1 MPMADLH
8 ILMTTDAVGGVWQYS
23 LDLSR
28 ELTASG
34 HGVTLAVLGPAPD
47 PAQERAAEDID
58 GLQLVHTGQPIDW
71 LCESAAEVE
80 EAAKAIAAL
89 ARSCRADLVH
99 CNMPTLAG
107 AARFPVPVL
116 AVTHGCVATWWQAAR
131 AEPLDPAFRWHRELM
146 RRGLAAADAVAAPS
160 ASYAATIRDTYRLP
174 RLPLVVH
181 NGRHLPGRAAT
192 GDRIDAALTVGRM
205 WDSVKNAALLDEV
218 AGAAAIPFYAAGA
231 LRGPH
236 GEEAALAHLRPL
248 GHLPGEALDEWLA
261 RRPIFVSAARFEPFG
276 LAVLEA
282 AAAGCALVLSD
293 IATFRELWDGA
304 ALFAHPDNAR
314 GFAEAI
320 KRLQSDAALRDRLG
334 QAAQQRARRYTP
346 ARMAGSVAAIYRQ
359 MLAGQEAAA

>member
-1 MPMADLH
+1 MPTADLH
-8 ILMTTDAVGGVWQYS
+8 VLMTTDAVGGVWQYS
-23 LDLSR
+23 IDLAR

-34 HGVTLAVLGPAPD
+34 HTVTLAVLGPASD
-47 PAQERAAEDID
+47 AAQMRTAEAID

-71 LCESAAEVE
+71 LCDNAAEVE
-80 EAAKAIAAL
+80 KAALAVAAL

-131 AEPLDPAFRWHRELM
+131 DEPLDPGYRWHRDLM
-146 RRGLAAADAVAAPS
+146 RRGLAAADVVAAPS

-174 RLPLVVH
+174 RMPLVVH
-181 NGRHLPGRAAT
+181 NGRHLSRRAAT
-192 GDRIDAALTVGRM
+192 GERLDAALTVGRM
-205 WDSVKNAALLDEV
+205 WDSVKNAALLDQV
-218 AGAAAIPFYAAGA
+218 AAAIDIPFYAAGA

-236 GEEAALAHLRPL
+236 GEEAALTQLRPL
-248 GHLPGEALDEWLA
+248 GHLPDEVLNAWLA
-261 RRPIFVSAARFEPFG
+261 QQPVFVSAASFEPFG

-293 IATFRELWDGA
+293 IGTFRELWDGA
-304 ALFAHPDNAR
+304 ALFARPDDAR

-320 KRLQSDAALRDRLG
+320 ERLRSDAALRDRMG

-359 MLAGQEAAA
+359 MLAGEEAAA